1 MKKIF
6 LIFLFVSAVS
16 YGQTDDTDPPKNRTE
31 VKFNMFSVAL
41 GALDFE
47 FERTLNRKSSV
58 GMSFRQ
64 AFRSGRHSEVA
75 AFYRHYIGKNYASGF
90 FVEGFGMYNS
100 GYEYQFTT
108 STGGGFLN
116 SDIYEYGS
124 DFALG
129 LGIGYKYV
137 SKKGLVLQAHLGAG
151 RNLINGYEP
160 NGEYFVGKAGISIG
174 WSF

>member
-1 MKKIF
+1 M
-6 LIFLFVSAVS
+6 SALS
-16 YGQTDDTDPPKNRTE
+16 YGQLNDSPKNRTE
-31 VKFNMFSVAL
+31 VKFNLFSVSL

-47 FERTLNRKSSV
+47 FERTLTKHSSV

-64 AFRSGRHSEVA
+64 AFKSSQQSEVA
-75 AFYRHYIGKNYASGF
+75 AFYRHYFGKNYASGF

-100 GYEYQFTT
+100 NYEYQFSV
-108 STGGGFLN
+108 STGSSLLPN

-137 SKKGLVLQAHLGAG
+137 SKKGLILQTHIGAG
-151 RNLINGYEP
+151 RNIINGYQP